1 MSRFSGNTT
10 VIFWVYVWVISISA
24 CAPANLKEFPT
35 PSAERRLVLYAS
47 STPTKINTPKSDPRK
62 TQNLTPSPTL
72 TPNTYT
78 IVDGDTL
85 LEIALNFGIPLDKL
99 LASNPSVDPRF
110 LSVGTV
116 IVIPRAENLTEDYS
130 TPTPFPIAVDVPLCY
145 PVKDGGVWCFAM
157 VTNNYLQPMEGIS
170 GQITLFA
177 PDGSEVGKRIA
188 HTPLNTLLPG
198 ETMPLIVYFLPPIHQ
213 EFLPHL
219 NEVSALLVNTND
231 ERNIPVTN
239 MRKEV
244 NISPEG
250 TSAAISG
257 SVLIPEDGN
266 EARRVSMLAI
276 AYSDDDNVV
285 GVRRED
291 KIGPFKPGE
300 KIFFEVTVYTLGSPI
315 HKVDMLGEAY
325 P

>member
-1 MSRFSGNTT
+1 
-10 VIFWVYVWVISISA
+10 
-24 CAPANLKEFPT
+24 LE
-35 PSAERRLVLYAS
+35 LYAS
-47 STPTKINTPKSDPRK
+47 STPTKITTPKSDPRI
-62 TQNLTPSPTL
+62 TQNLTPSLTL
-72 TPNTYT
+72 TPITYT
-78 IVDGDTL
+78 IVEGDTL
-85 LEIALNFGIPLDKL
+85 LEIAINFGIPLDKL

-116 IVIPRAENLTEDYS
+116 LVIPRAENITEIYS
-130 TPTPFPIAVDVPLCY
+130 TPTPFPIDVDVPLCY
-145 PVKDGGVWCFAM
+145 PVKDGGVWCFAL

-177 PDGSEVGKRIA
+177 PNGSEVGKKIA
-188 HTPLNTLLPG
+188 HTPLKTLLPG
-198 ETMPLIVYFLPPIHQ
+198 EKIPMMVYFLPPINL
-213 EFLPHL
+213 EFQPHL

-231 ERNIPVTN
+231 YGNIRVTS

-244 NISPEG
+244 KISPGG

-257 SVLIPEDGN
+257 SVTIPEDGN
-266 EARRVSMLAI
+266 ETRRVSMLAI
-276 AYSDDDNVV
+276 AYSGDNNVV

-291 KIGPFKPGE
+291 KTGPFKPGE
-300 KIFFEVTVYTLGSPI
+300 KIFFDIAVYTLGSPI